1 MTAHLKL
8 QEKAALRFFK
18 PRPVPFALK
27 EKIAEELKRLER
39 IGALEKVEFSDWATP
54 IVPVLKLDG
63 TLRICVDC
71 KVTIN
76 PASDVLEYP
85 MPMVEELFTQPN
97 GSKSFSKLDLSS
109 AYQLVLLDEESK
121 QYVTIN
127 TRLGLFR
134 YTRLPFGMAAIPAIF
149 QQTKDTI
156 LSGFSGVGG
165 ILDYSIVTGPNDKQ
179 LLRNLETACV

>member
-1 MTAHLKL
+1 M
-8 QEKAALRFFK
+8 
-18 PRPVPFALK
+18 
-27 EKIAEELKRLER
+27 ER
-39 IGALEKVEFSDWATP
+39 TGVLEKVEFSDWGTP

-71 KVTIN
+71 KVTVN

-85 MPMVEELFTQPN
+85 MPMAEELFTQLN
-97 GSKSFSKLDLSS
+97 GSTNFSKLDLST
-109 AYQLVLLDEESK
+109 AYQLVLLDEESR
-121 QYVTIN
+121 QYAAIN

-149 QQTKDTI
+149 QQTMYSI

-165 ILDYSIVTGPNDKQ
+165 ILDY
-179 LLRNLETACV
+179 